1 MGLFGD
7 FRTDQDILYHNI
19 RSVARKTCRQL
30 IERERESSLS
40 KYLPFFI
47 HVFYLNSFDRR
58 LYGTV
63 LLILCSLIV
72 WVGVKF
78 VSKVAPIALVVCV
91 LSILS
96 IYFGIFINY
105 EGTPDT

>member
-1 MGLFGD
+1 MNSPFQIFTFLP
-7 FRTDQDILYHNI
+7 I
-19 RSVARKTCRQL
+19 RV
-30 IERERESSLS
+30 
-40 KYLPFFI
+40 
-47 HVFYLNSFDRR
+47 YLNSFILPFPIRLFTTS
-58 LYGTV
+58 LYGTL

-72 WVGVKF
+72 WAGVKF